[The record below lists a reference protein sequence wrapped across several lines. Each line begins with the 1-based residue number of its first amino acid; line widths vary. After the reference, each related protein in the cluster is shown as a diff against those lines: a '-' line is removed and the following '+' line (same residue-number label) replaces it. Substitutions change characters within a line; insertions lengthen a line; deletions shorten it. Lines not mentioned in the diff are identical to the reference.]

1 MLPFT
6 SNNFILFFL
15 VASAQSSTHYR
26 YPVLHEVRWGADL
39 QSIITRKLINETHG
53 NNIFILSCCY
63 LGVTQ
68 IEFSSSLVLIQS
80 CNRLQSPVI
89 PDFPKIPKLGYVGN
103 YDFCGGLYKLN
114 SEKFVLNDVSSSSD
128 LTVPTLSVQL
138 VLYHYQHFWFL

>member
-1 MLPFT
+1 MLPFI
-6 SNNFILFFL
+6 SNIFILFFL

-53 NNIFILSCCY
+53 NNIFILSFCY

-80 CNRLQSPVI
+80 CNRHQSPVI
-89 PDFPKIPKLGYVGN
+89 PDFPKIHVPKFGYVGN
-103 YDFCGGLYKLN
+103 YDFCGGLYQGCALRKI
-114 SEKFVLNDVSSSSD
+114 EGCPVL
-128 LTVPTLSVQL
+128 
-138 VLYHYQHFWFL
+138 